1 MYKYLIAFI
10 LYLFLISSY
19 LLIQY
24 DEKKEI
30 YYDNLKNSVKKSLK
44 GSINTFELLND
55 SYHNRIESQIAKI
68 IKDSDKASKAERDAI
83 RYKLRENFTTLF
95 NNRKLAHLETFHII
109 DKNSKSI
116 LRFHELNKYDDSL
129 LQARKSIKNLSMT
142 FKSQHGFEVGKYA
155 TTYRFEYPLFY
166 DGAFVGSYEF
176 GIDFDAL
183 DSEMQKIFSIKN
195 ILFIHKDSLNYN
207 LIKKNKDYSS
217 IKIEDKKFYM
227 LKTKMN
233 LQFFNNLQTLF
244 KTKEIAHKIL
254 TEKVSFVHFQVEGIN
269 YIAILSPIQDI
280 NKQNIGFMLTGVID
294 NVTSSIQQT
303 FIEELIIS
311 ILFGLVILFLIYKE
325 IEYKRYIRNIIDTQH
340 DILIVTDGDKIYDA
354 NKKFLTFFNYPSLK
368 EFQKGHTC
376 ICNHFL
382 EEKNFIQEKMGE
394 KNWFSYIKENTTQE
408 NIAIMYNKNHEKRYF
423 DIKLEGFSHS
433 KNYIVMFNDITEEY
447 LIKQEL
453 ITKAYYDTLTKIY
466 SRQSFDY
473 HLEKKLSH
481 SKKFSLIMFDIDH
494 FKAVNDNYGHDV
506 GDSVLKEL
514 TKLVSSHIRE
524 DDIFARWGG
533 EEFMIIL
540 NTNITVA
547 ERFANKLRKTIEEHH
562 FKYVDTITCSFGISR
577 YKENDDSVKILKR
590 VDTMLYSAKKSGRN
604 CVVVLN

>member
-10 LYLFLISSY
+10 LYISIVSSY

-24 DEKKEI
+24 EEKKEI
-30 YYDNLKNSVKKSLK
+30 YHSNLKSSVDKSLK
-44 GSINTFELLND
+44 GAINTFELLND

-68 IKDSDKASKAERDAI
+68 IKDAHKASKAQRDTI
-83 RYKLRENFTTLF
+83 RYNLRKNFTTLF

-109 DKNSKSI
+109 DKNSRSI
-116 LRFHELNKYDDSL
+116 LRFHALNNYDDSL
-129 LQARKSIKNLSMT
+129 LQTRASIKNLSQT
-142 FKSQHGFEVGKYA
+142 FKAQHGFEVGKYV

-166 DGAFVGSYEF
+166 DGDFVGSYEF
-176 GIDFDAL
+176 GINFDAL

-195 ILFIHKDSLNYN
+195 ILFINEDSLHKDF
-207 LIKKNKDYSS
+207 IKNKNHYSA
-217 IKIEDKKFYM
+217 IMIGNKKFYM

-233 LQFFNNLQTLF
+233 HQLSNNLKTLL
-244 KTKEIAHKIL
+244 KTKDIADKIC
-254 TEKVSFVHFQVEGIN
+254 TKEVSFIN
-269 YIAILSPIQDI
+269 FKVKDRSYIAILSPIFDI
-280 NKQNIGFMLTGVID
+280 NNKNIGFMLTGVVD
-294 NVTSSIQQT
+294 NVTSSMKQT
-303 FIEELIIS
+303 FVEELIIS
-311 ILFGLVILFLIYKE
+311 ILFGVVILFLIYKE

-368 EFQKGHTC
+368 AFQKQHSC

-382 EEKNFIQEKMGE
+382 EEKGFIHKQMGKE
-394 KNWFSYIKENTTQE
+394 NWFSYIKENNTLE
-408 NIAIMYNKNHEKRYF
+408 NIAIMYNKNREKRYF
-423 DIKLEGFSHS
+423 EINLEGISHS
-433 KNYIVMFNDITEEY
+433 KNYIVLFHDITEEY
-447 LIKQEL
+447 LAKEAL
-453 ITKAYYDTLTKIY
+453 KTKAYYDTLTKIY

-473 HLEKKLSH
+473 HLEKKL
-481 SKKFSLIMFDIDH
+481 KDEEKFSLIMFDIDH

-514 TKLVSSHIRE
+514 SQLVSSHIRE

-540 NTNITVA
+540 NTDINVA
-547 ERFANKLRKTIEEHH
+547 EKFANKLRKIIEEHH
-562 FKYVDTITCSFGISR
+562 FKYVDKITCSFGVAR
-577 YKENDDSVKILKR
+577 YKKEDDSIRLLKR
-590 VDTMLYSAKKSGRN
+590 VDTMLYSAKESGRN